1 MLFHQATSHQSQ
13 MKLSFQLIILIA
25 FPFVVGLMVN
35 GEKSSVPDGVRY
47 TEYPEHLDGPYTGG
61 FGEETCRSC
70 HFDYDLNMDGGGLS
84 VEGLSESY
92 TPGEMIPVTVTV
104 QSKYLEIGGFQ
115 MSARF
120 EDGSRAGS
128 FQWDGNELMFTPET
142 DDNMQYI
149 QHSESGTKPDSG
161 RSVSWS
167 FNWTAPEDSSTVI
180 FNVAAN
186 AGNYDD
192 SSFGDWIYI
201 KEITLKSAGI

>member
-1 MLFHQATSHQSQ
+1 
-13 MKLSFQLIILIA
+13 
-25 FPFVVGLMVN
+25 
-35 GEKSSVPDGVRY
+35 
-47 TEYPEHLDGPYTGG
+47 
-61 FGEETCRSC
+61 
-70 HFDYDLNMDGGGLS
+70 
-84 VEGLSESY
+84 
-92 TPGEMIPVTVTV
+92 
-104 QSKYLEIGGFQ
+104 
-115 MSARF
+115 
-120 EDGSRAGS
+120 
-128 FQWDGNELMFTPET
+128 MFTPET

-167 FNWTAPEDSSTVI
+167 FNWTAPEDGSTVI